1 MTSNL
6 DLLTGEESSLDFK
19 AYFDPQSK
27 GDWCEL
33 IKGLIAM
40 TNSGGGIIVVGVNDD
55 GTAALNSDVAP
66 LLAVDSADVTNKI
79 HSYTHQHFAD
89 FDIVS
94 DVRHGQPV
102 AVIDVKGSDIPIVF
116 TAHGGYEAPGGKGQ
130 KAAFVKGSV
139 YFRHGA
145 KSEPGTTDDLR
156 EAIERRLEQVKEFW
170 LNGIGKVMTAP
181 AGAEVQ
187 IVQRAVTVTSSGEA
201 MPVRLAS
208 DGSAPAVGINNA
220 TLQDAPDATAIRLT
234 NDENAPVFSVM
245 QTDKLYPHR
254 QTELLKRLAERL
266 DGNFK
271 ISSHDLQCV
280 RRVYIVDENP
290 MFSYQSQHSPRKYT
304 DGFVDWIL
312 KMCAENPKFFQ
323 NIRDSIRQSQEG
335 SDIKRL
341 PILTDKK

>member
-33 IKGLIAM
+33 IKDLIAM

-55 GTAALNSDVAP
+55 GTPALNSDVAP
-66 LLAVDSADVTNKI
+66 LLAVDPADLTNKI

-89 FDIVS
+89 FDVVP
-94 DVRHGQPV
+94 DVRHEKPV
-102 AVIDVKGSDIPIVF
+102 AVIDIKGSDIPIVF

-156 EAIERRLEQVKEFW
+156 EAIERRLEQVKGFW
-170 LNGIGKVMTAP
+170 LDGIGKVMTAP

-187 IVQRAVTVTSSGEA
+187 IVQRAVILTTSGEA
-201 MPVRLAS
+201 
-208 DGSAPAVGINNA
+208 AVGVNNV
-220 TLQDAPDATAIRLT
+220 TLQDVPDAAAIRLT

-254 QTELLKRLAERL
+254 QTEVLKKLAERL
-266 DGNFK
+266 DGK
-271 ISSHDLQCV
+271 ARISSHDLQCV
-280 RRVYIVDENP
+280 RRIYIVDENP
-290 MFSYQSQHSPRKYT
+290 MFSYKAQHSPRKYT
-304 DGFVDWIL
+304 DSFVDWLL
-312 KMCAENPKFFQ
+312 KMHADSPQFFQ
-323 NIRDSIRQSQEG
+323 EIRDSVRQSQEG
-335 SDIKRL
+335 SGIQKI
-341 PILTDKK
+341 PIPTDKK